1 MLPNGTLVVAWGP
14 GVLEWS
20 PAPHEGLLSRYI
32 HCTKKHALRVLTA
45 VQLHHLHFREAHSMA
60 CEWC

>member
-1 MLPNGTLVVAWGP
+1 MLLDGTLVVACGP

-32 HCTKKHALRVLTA
+32 HCTKKHTLRVLTA
-45 VQLHHLHFREAHSMA
+45 VQ
-60 CEWC
+60 